1 MARDR
6 DNEFYDYVA
15 PTRSDSAI
23 DAAERARISAMARAN
38 AAARPETLLE
48 QVESQIAKT
57 TARLADIETA
67 QTQADAADP
76 SAMKKRTGE
85 TNSEFNV
92 RVKAAEAA
100 ARANAAK
107 ENPLLNKAVK
117 PTNAPPGQYY
127 AWIGGTNTG
136 QWQLYT
142 IPTGGTGGVGGVGGG
157 LTTSTTAVTEISD
170 ATKDAFAVLA
180 DLFASYGLEELAG
193 EISGYMTSGLTA
205 GEALIKLKT
214 NPNGAYAARFAGNF
228 ARVKNGMNAL
238 SEASYIELENSYTN
252 TLKSYGLGNML
263 GADSKSN
270 WKTFSTYIANDI
282 SAVEFKDRIATVQ
295 ERVVNADPATKELF
309 KKWYPSLTDKDLVA
323 YFLNPAETIGKLK
336 EKVTA
341 SEIGAAFT
349 GQGLSTDMMSATDL
363 ARYGIDRAGALIGAS
378 QIAGVLPET
387 TKLGNV
393 YEEAGINYT
402 QKTGEEEFLKSNE
415 EAKRKRGRL
424 ASLERGS
431 FSASSG
437 NAPGAYSTGYLKKS
451 STAGQI

>member
-15 PTRSDSAI
+15 PARSDSAI
-23 DAAERARISAMARAN
+23 DAAERARVSAMARAN

-48 QVESQIAKT
+48 RAESQIAKT
-57 TARLADIETA
+57 QARISDLET
-67 QTQADAADP
+67 TQAESDALNP
-76 SAMKKRTGE
+76 SAMTKGKNE
-85 TNSEFNV
+85 TNSAFNA
-92 RVKAAEAA
+92 RVKAAEAL
-100 ARANAAK
+100 ARKNAMA

-117 PTNAPPGQYY
+117 PTNAPAGQYY

-136 QWQLYT
+136 QWQLYN
-142 IPTGGTGGVGGVGGG
+142 IPGGGTGGVGGVGGT
-157 LTTSTTAVTEISD
+157 LTTSTTTVTEISD

-214 NPNGAYAARFAGNF
+214 NPNGAYAVRFAGNF

-295 ERVVNADPATKELF
+295 DRVVNADPATKELF

-323 YFLNPAETIGKLK
+323 YFLNPTETIGKLK

-363 ARYGIDRAGALIGAS
+363 ARYGIDRAGALLGAS
-378 QIAGVLPET
+378 QIAGVLSET

-415 EAKRKRGRL
+415 AAKRKRTGL

-451 STAGQI
+451 SAAGQI

>member
-1 MARDR
+1 MPLDR

-15 PTRSDSAI
+15 PTKTVDAS
-23 DAAERARISAMARAN
+23 DAAEKARVSAMSGAN
-38 AAARPETLLE
+38 AAARPETFLE

-57 TARLADIETA
+57 TARLADMETVQA
-67 QTQADAADP
+67 QADAADP
-76 SAMKKRTGE
+76 SAMKKRTDE
-85 TNSEFNV
+85 THSEFNI

-100 ARANAAK
+100 ARANAMA

-117 PTNAPPGQYY
+117 PTNAPAGQYY

-136 QWQLYT
+136 QWQLYN
-142 IPTGGTGGVGGVGGG
+142 IPGGGTGGTGGTGGSG
-157 LTTSTTAVTEISD
+157 STTTTPTGISD
-170 ATKDAFAVLA
+170 STKDAFAVLA

-295 ERVVNADPATKELF
+295 DRVVNADPATKELF

-323 YFLNPAETIGKLK
+323 YFLNPTETIGKLK

-363 ARYGIDRAGALIGAS
+363 ARYGIDRAGALLGAS
-378 QIAGVLPET
+378 QIAEVLPGT
-387 TKLGNV
+387 SKLGNI

-451 STAGQI
+451 SPAGQI